1 MKILLS
7 FNGVILISNENLDN
21 LSFADTDSKK
31 RILCICLTAC
41 LHVCLSV
48 YEPAYLMGEG

>member
-7 FNGVILISNENLDN
+7 FNGIILISNENLDN